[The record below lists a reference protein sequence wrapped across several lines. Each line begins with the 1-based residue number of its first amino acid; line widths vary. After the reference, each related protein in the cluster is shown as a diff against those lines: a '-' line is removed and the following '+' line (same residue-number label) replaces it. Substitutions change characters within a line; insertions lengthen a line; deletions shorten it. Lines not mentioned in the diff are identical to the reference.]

1 MASRQASV
9 PSSCGIL
16 VYRVDTSIVA
26 SIALLG
32 MGVFS
37 KSEIRSGSP

>member
-16 VYRVDTSIVA
+16 VYSLDTSIVV
-26 SIALLG
+26 SVALLG

-37 KSEIRSGSP
+37 KSEIR

>member
-16 VYRVDTSIVA
+16 VYRLETSIVT
-26 SIALLG
+26 SIAEWGCFLG
-32 MGVFS
+32 VRLG
-37 KSEIRSGSP
+37 EGSP